1 MVGDTHLHVF
11 AVKTEDCGV
20 AGGEPCLGHVMLL
33 RRPLWVWFTVW
44 LHQAAQ

>member
-11 AVKTEDCGV
+11 AVKTEDCG
-20 AGGEPCLGHVMLL
+20 GGGACLGHVTLL
-33 RRPLWVWFTVW
+33 RRPFWVWFTVW